1 MRTEFGNT
9 WKEVRSAL
17 FAGLIIGAVA
27 AVAIGWVTHHE
38 ERHPLNLVHLLG
50 FGMGIGLIIPL
61 FVLPTLLVSIRI
73 EDGVI
78 SHWLCRRWKLS
89 EGRVEDLTK
98 VEIAVGSGAKFY
110 FSDRKPISFS
120 GADLMILQAMCLH
133 LMELRPE
140 FNHFVIGS
148 RAAMILKAVK
158 LFQSKRQP
166 PPAPT
171 A

>member
-1 MRTEFGNT
+1 MTTEFGNA
-9 WKEVRSAL
+9 WKQIRST
-17 FAGLIIGAVA
+17 FIAGLVIGAVV
-27 AVAIGWVTHHE
+27 AVAIGGMNYHQG
-38 ERHPLNLVHLLG
+38 RPLDVKLLLG
-50 FGMGIGLIIPL
+50 LCLGMGCLIPL

-78 SHWLCRRWKLS
+78 SHWLCRRWKLN

-98 VEIAVGSGAKFY
+98 VEIAMGSGAKFY
-110 FSDRKPISFS
+110 FADRKTISFM

-133 LMELRPE
+133 LMELRPG
-140 FNHFVIGS
+140 FDHFVFGS

-166 PPAPT
+166 ADSQ
-171 A
+171 AF